1 MRKVK
6 IVCTL
11 GPACGELDKLR
22 LLVRAGLNVARFN
35 FSHGDYETHGRILEM
50 VRQVEGEGSDPIATI
65 LDTKGPEIRTGL
77 LEEHRPVELKPES
90 KFTLVTEECAGNQDR
105 VSVSYDRLPDEVT
118 VGESLF
124 IDDGSIQL
132 KIEAIRPGEV
142 ECRVLVGGTLG
153 ERKGLNAPGAELSV
167 PTLTEK
173 DIADIKWGMEHDM
186 DYLAVSFVRSKEDIM
201 EVRKVVESY
210 GYKRIN
216 IIAKI
221 ETQQSVDNLEEIIRL
236 VDGVMVARGDLG
248 VEMPTEEVPI
258 VQKRIIELC
267 RGQGKPVIVATQMLD
282 SMIRN
287 PRPTRAEAS
296 DVANA
301 VLDGADAVMLSGETA
316 NGKYPLETVR
326 MMGRIVERAERELKA
341 NFGSSRR
348 AAGAPNAADS
358 VSHCAMRTAEEL
370 SARAVISLTRSGSTA
385 SMVSKYR
392 PDAPII
398 AATPLRATWRSLALM
413 WGVCPILLDEYA
425 AMESAVDAAI
435 AAVLRHGYA
444 NEGDTV
450 VITAGFP
457 VFVSGTTNMV
467 LVQTVGRVLLHA
479 RSLIRREAA
488 GFVCK
493 AASAEEALEKMT
505 GGNVLVVPFTEPAYL
520 PAIKKASALITE
532 ETGMTNFTAMTAL
545 QLGIP
550 CMTGVSGAMEK
561 LRDGMLITVDGIR
574 GVVYEGRMR
583 MN

>member
-11 GPACGELDKLR
+11 GPACGEPDKLR
-22 LLVRAGLNVARFN
+22 MLVEAGLNVARFN
-35 FSHGDYETHGRILEM
+35 FSHGDYETHGRMLEM
-50 VRQVEGEGSDPIATI
+50 VRQVESEGSGPIATI

-77 LEEHRPVELKPES
+77 LEEHRPVELKPDA
-90 KFTLVTEECAGNQDR
+90 KFTLVTETCVGNQDR
-105 VSVSYDRLPDEVT
+105 VSVSYARLPDEVAA
-118 VGESLF
+118 GESLF

-132 KIEAIRPGEV
+132 RIEEIRPGAI

-153 ERKGLNAPGAELSV
+153 ERKGLNAPSAQLSV

-173 DIADIKWGMEHDM
+173 DIADIRWGMEHDM
-186 DYLAVSFVRSKEDIM
+186 DYLAVSFVRSREDIM
-201 EVRKVVESY
+201 EVRRVVESHDC
-210 GYKRIN
+210 KRIN

-221 ETQQSVDNLEEIIRL
+221 ETRQSVENLEEIVQV

-267 RGQGKPVIVATQMLD
+267 RSQGKPVIVATQMLD

-316 NGKYPLETVR
+316 NGKYPIETVR
-326 MMGRIVERAERELKA
+326 MMERIVERAERELKA
-341 NFGSSRR
+341 DFGRVRR
-348 AAGAPNAADS
+348 ACGAPHAADS
-358 VSHCAMRTAEEL
+358 VSHCAMRIAEEI

-392 PDAPII
+392 PDAPIV
-398 AATPLRATWRSLALM
+398 AATPLRTTWRSLALM
-413 WGVCPILLDEYA
+413 WGVYPILLDEYA
-425 AMESAVDAAI
+425 DTESAVDAAI
-435 AAVLRHGYA
+435 AALLRHEYA
-444 NEGDTV
+444 DEGDTV

-493 AASAEEALEKMT
+493 AGSAGEALEKMAD
-505 GGNVLVVPFTEPAYL
+505 GNVLVVSSTEAGYL
-520 PAIKKASALITE
+520 PAIKKAAALIAE
-532 ETGMTNFTAMTAL
+532 EEEMTNFTAMTAL

-550 CMTGVSGAMEK
+550 CMTGVPGAMEK
-561 LRDGMLITVDGIR
+561 LRDGMLVTVDGIR